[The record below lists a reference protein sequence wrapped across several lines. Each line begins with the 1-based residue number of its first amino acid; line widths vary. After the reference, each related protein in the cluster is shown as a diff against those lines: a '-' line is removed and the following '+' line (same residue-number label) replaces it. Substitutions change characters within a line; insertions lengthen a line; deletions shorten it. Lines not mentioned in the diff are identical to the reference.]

1 LELRDIIVTPLLLLM
16 VYAAAY
22 AIRSRVTDE
31 VNRKFFLPALTLR
44 IFCAIAL
51 GFLYQ
56 FYYGGGDTFNYHTHG
71 SRHVWNAFMEN
82 PEAGFKL
89 LFSDNKSQTGIYK
102 YSSHI
107 PFFRDK
113 SAYMVVRV
121 AAIFDLFT
129 FSSYTATAICF
140 AVLSFTGSWLIFLT
154 FYRDYPHLY
163 KTIALASLFIPS
175 VAFWGSGVLKDTLT
189 LAAVGVATFYVRQVF
204 IRHRINILQVVL
216 IFLAFY
222 LIFHIKKY
230 VILCLLPAIFLWVY
244 ASMLKKFRSVVL
256 KLLILPFVIGFALVC
271 GYIAT
276 EQLARDDPRYAL
288 SQLGNTAKITAYD
301 IAFQTGR
308 DAGSTYSLGEL
319 DGSFSSMLKLAPQ
332 AVNVS
337 LFRPYLWEVKNPLQL
352 LGGLESF
359 LLFIFTIYLLY
370 RSWGFLGRAI
380 INPDVMFCLVFSIT
394 FAFAVGVSTFNF
406 GTLSRYKIPLM
417 PFFVIGL
424 ALLNDYA
431 KRERK
436 LSALDRTE

>member
-1 LELRDIIVTPLLLLM
+1 M

-22 AIRSRVTDE
+22 AIRPRITDH
-31 VNRKFFLPALTLR
+31 VNRKLFLPALTLR

-71 SRHVWNAFMEN
+71 SRQVWNAFMEN

-89 LFSDNKSQTGIYK
+89 LFSDNKSQAGIYK

-163 KTIALASLFIPS
+163 KPIALAALFIPS

-189 LAAVGVATFYVRQVF
+189 LAAVGVATFFVRQVF
-204 IRHRINILQVVL
+204 IRHRINIFQIIL

-230 VILCLLPAIFLWVY
+230 VILCFLPAVFLWVY
-244 ASMLKKFRSVVL
+244 ASMLKKFRSIVM
-256 KLLILPFVIGFALVC
+256 KLLILPFVLGFALICAYV
-271 GYIAT
+271 AT

-352 LGGLESF
+352 LSALESF
-359 LLFIFTIYLLY
+359 LLFIFTVYLVY
-370 RSWGFLGRAI
+370 KSWGYLGRAV

-436 LSALDRTE
+436 LSVLERTE